1 MHSEKFKSQVSLIQA
16 LFLKSFLK
24 QMLAWCI
31 EAVLTA
37 FFPPKLPCCC
47 AQPLTTRGKHYISFL
62 STPPSWREQ
71 KPRRRHELVWI
82 IVSVNSAFSLP
93 PYIESYNQIQLT

>member
-16 LFLKSFLK
+16 LFLKSILK

-37 FFPPKLPCCC
+37 FSPSKTALLLCSTSDHKGEALYFFPLNSSIV
-47 AQPLTTRGKHYISFL
+47 G
-62 STPPSWREQ
+62 EQ
-71 KPRRRHELVWI
+71 KPRRRREVVWI

-93 PYIESYNQIQLT
+93 PYIESHNQIQLT